1 MFYINVISKPKVSI
15 ITIVLNGAKTIED
28 TINSVIGQTADNI
41 EYIIIDGGSTDGT
54 TDIVKK
60 YANHID
66 VFVSEPDTGIGNAF
80 NKGILA
86 ASGEIIGI
94 INADDWYEETAVAEV
109 INVYGKYPYY
119 DIYYGNC
126 NIITT
131 AGTSNIKGSDNGH
144 LLLLNGMSIT
154 HPSTFVKRNAYL
166 KYGLFSEE
174 YRIAMDY
181 EWLLRAYVNGAI
193 FKHVGALLAHHR
205 PGGISQVNYDESH
218 AECLNARKI
227 YTGK

>member
-1 MFYINVISKPKVSI
+1 MYHINVISKPKVSI

-28 TINSVIGQTADNI
+28 TINSVIGQTVDNI

-54 TDIVKK
+54 IDIVKK
-60 YANHID
+60 YAKHVD

-80 NKGILA
+80 NKGVLA

-94 INADDWYEETAVAEV
+94 INADDWYEENAVAEV
-109 INVYGKYPYY
+109 INTYGKYPYY
-119 DIYYGNC
+119 DVYYGSC
-126 NIITT
+126 NIIS
-131 AGTSNIKGSDNGH
+131 SNGASIIKGSENSH

-154 HPSTFVKRNAYL
+154 HPPTFVKRDAYF
-166 KYGLFSEE
+166 KYGLFNEN

-181 EWLLRAYVNGAI
+181 EWLLRAYINGAI
-193 FKHVGALLAHHR
+193 FKSVGALLANHR
-205 PGGISQVNYDESH
+205 PGGISQVNYDEGY
-218 AECLNARKI
+218 AECLKARKE